1 MSLLGAETNRFT
13 DRIFGNTLIRFGIWV
28 VVLGYV
34 FPGLFTDAF
43 KLAEWMDDHQF
54 YSWETSDRETLLH
67 WGQIPMWNPFWCGG
81 TAGAGAPE
89 DPFFGPDFLFRLVFG
104 VAHGRRLALG
114 FLVVMGMEGMYRL
127 ARTLDSSAVGAI
139 VAAVVYATCDKFI
152 GFIHDGW
159 VNFLGFEL
167 IPWAVMCFFRGF
179 RTNGWRLF
187 GGFIIA
193 WILMSAGTYPTP
205 FTLLALFYLF
215 AVYFARGLLS
225 KDKRSAILPT
235 QSLFVMGVVAI
246 GLALVKLIPMVL
258 FLKQFPRVFTPVE
271 TNSMFGLLT
280 PFWDRYA
287 LVCILAFVALGFAD
301 RVAGVFFFGAI
312 IFFSFACGDFGPY
325 SPFHMV
331 KLLPIFGQL
340 RIPDRYMVLV
350 LFFMCVAASR
360 GATRVE
366 DTASKIA
373 TAIWDVIALK
383 VRHMRGEA
391 RTAAAATFVGI
402 AAMVMAR
409 TLYQPALDVL
419 ETVKIRPSM
428 MYTLEPPRTMEQP
441 FKQSRGNRRDA
452 HVFTAANLGSLY
464 CVAGNPVPES
474 ALLRGDLEQEEYP
487 EDPSKASVKRLD
499 WSPQAITLDVD
510 AKEATTIRINQNWS
524 SHWGSDVGT
533 VREEQKLLVIDVPAG
548 KNIIHVR
555 YRDYTT
561 YFCLAVSLA
570 TLIGLLRHAARKTR
584 DFVKAERAG
593 WRTLPLW
600 PWSPRS

>member
-1 MSLLGAETNRFT
+1 MSTMFSAETNRFT
-13 DRIFGNTLIRFGIWV
+13 DRIFGNTFIRFGVWV
-28 VVLGYV
+28 LVLAYV

-54 YSWETSDRETLLH
+54 YSWETSDRETLLR
-67 WGQIPMWNPFWCGG
+67 WGQIPMWNPYWCGG

-89 DPFFGPDFLFRLVFG
+89 DPFFGLDFWFRIIFG

-114 FLVVMGMEGMYRL
+114 FLVIMGMEGMYRL
-127 ARTLDSSAVGAI
+127 ARTLDAGAVGSI
-139 VAAVVYATCDKFI
+139 IAAVVFSTCDKFI

-205 FTLLALFYLF
+205 FTLLALTYLF
-215 AVYFARGLLS
+215 IVYFVRGLLS
-225 KDKRSAILPT
+225 KDKRNAFNPV
-235 QSLFVMGVVAI
+235 QSLFVMGVTSI
-246 GLALVKLIPMVL
+246 GLALVKLVPMVL

-271 TNSMFGLLT
+271 MNSTLGLVT

-287 LVCILAFVALGFAD
+287 VVCVLAFIALGFAD

-312 IFFSFACGDFGPY
+312 IFLSFACGDFGPY
-325 SPFHMV
+325 SPFHLV

-350 LFFMCVAASR
+350 LFFMSVAAAR
-360 GATRVE
+360 GATRLE
-366 DTASKIA
+366 DAFSRLLTAA
-373 TAIWDVIALK
+373 WDLVARK

-391 RTAAAATFVGI
+391 RIAAVATFVGI
-402 AAMVMAR
+402 AAMLVAR
-409 TLYQPALDVL
+409 VTYEPTLNVL
-419 ETVKIRPSM
+419 ETVKIRPGG
-428 MYTLEPPRTMEQP
+428 MYTLEPPRTFDGP
-441 FKQSRGNRRDA
+441 FRQSRGNRRDA
-452 HVFTAANLGSLY
+452 HVFTTANLGSLY

-474 ALLRGDLEQEEYP
+474 ALLRGDLQQEEYP
-487 EDPSKASVKRLD
+487 EDASKATVKRLD

-533 VREEQKLLVIDVPAG
+533 VRDEEKLLVVDVPAG
-548 KNIIHVR
+548 KNTVHLR

-561 YFCLAVSLA
+561 YFCLAVTLA
-570 TLIGLLRHAARKTR
+570 TLFALLRHAFRKTR
-584 DFVKAERAG
+584 AFLVTERDR
-593 WRTLPLW
+593 WKTLPLW
-600 PWSPRS
+600 PWSS